1 MFAGNVENV
10 YVGDGNLYVNHSATV
25 AGDGTADAPFNSFRQ
40 LKEYLEATPVINK
53 NLSITVMDPGD
64 EINEQLNLQNL
75 GGVGDI
81 KITLEDTVIIRSPGD
96 QQACIYLE
104 KMPTKWVCIAG
115 GREFGSATTGAVLC
129 DNPNNSSGGHGIV
142 ASEIGR
148 LEVDAIS
155 IACKNWGIK
164 VDCTNLF
171 TWHCDFGKCYTAVEL
186 RYQSMYYSS
195 DDVGSNTKFAV
206 LKSGSLMYFGV
217 GTVIPQGSIDRTNG
231 IAYQYA
237 SLKATASTRYS
248 IANPDAPLGSQT
260 HTYTYHWTSH
270 KSYNYDSS
278 DWSDNDCKQGY
289 WGHGIRGGHMFFD
302 LTTIRKQMAG
312 TVIDGNT
319 ITLTRSNTGGNSGEA
334 HIYLNGSTCSS
345 ASGTPSYDNHTY
357 LGALSLGETKTF
369 TLTKPFVQGLVSGK
383 YNSLAMYVNNT
394 DSSYYLNVVDASI
407 TLKVLK

>member
-1 MFAGNVENV
+1 MENKRRIPCRV
-10 YVGDGNLYVNHSATV
+10 CGKQTGW
-25 AGDGTADAPFNSFRQ
+25 
-40 LKEYLEATPVINK
+40 
-53 NLSITVMDPGD
+53 
-64 EINEQLNLQNL
+64 NE
-75 GGVGDI
+75 
-81 KITLEDTVIIRSPGD
+81 KS
-96 QQACIYLE
+96 
-104 KMPTKWVCIAG
+104 
-115 GREFGSATTGAVLC
+115 GRFDVLC
-129 DNPNNSSGGHGIV
+129 DNPNHSAGAHGIK

-171 TWHCDFGKCYTAVEL
+171 TWHCDFGKCYTAIEL

-206 LKSGSLMYFGV
+206 LKSGSLMYYGV

-270 KSYNYDSS
+270 KSYNYELSN
-278 DWSDNDCKQGY
+278 WSDDDCKQGY

-357 LGALSLGETKTF
+357 LGALALGETKTF
-369 TLTKPFVQGLVSGK
+369 TLSKNIVQGLVSGRI
-383 YNSLAMYVNNT
+383 NSIAMYVQST